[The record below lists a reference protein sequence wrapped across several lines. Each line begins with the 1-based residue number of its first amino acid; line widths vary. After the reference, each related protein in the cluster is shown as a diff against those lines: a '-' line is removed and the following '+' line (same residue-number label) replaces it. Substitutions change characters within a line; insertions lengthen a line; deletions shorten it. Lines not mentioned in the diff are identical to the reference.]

1 MKRGYYGRASDPRRL
16 AVISPMLFCHV
27 HSAMRSFWFKF
38 NVVTSQRM
46 GFLQGPQAAGAF
58 PVTLPVLLGLNLI
71 AKPSSVLQ
79 ANICPSE
86 RWIFRIPPIPSRA
99 QAAPTDDACGLG
111 RALILHSRCMQGCSP
126 GENILRHVLPGST
139 QRTVLCF
146 RG

>member
-16 AVISPMLFCHV
+16 AVVSHMLFCHV
-27 HSAMRSFWFKF
+27 HSLKRSFWFKF

-79 ANICPSE
+79 ANICPSK
-86 RWIFRIPPIPSRA
+86 RWIF
-99 QAAPTDDACGLG
+99 
-111 RALILHSRCMQGCSP
+111 
-126 GENILRHVLPGST
+126 
-139 QRTVLCF
+139 
-146 RG
+146 